1 MTDLESRLRAARSSL
16 PAAPPVSAAVRR
28 AALEGVGP
36 RGRSRARS
44 ASSWRRRRRV
54 GGALAFA
61 AALTAAGLAA
71 AGVNPCAVAPG
82 AGRSVDLAGG
92 SVVASVRD
100 GTQQVL
106 VAPGRGSEYGRICI
120 TLANAQGPDDV
131 SPLMCRAPEAADDP
145 GFNYAERRP
154 GEAAWAFHVRV
165 PDPAMP
171 SSAIVTEYE
180 IPARG
185 GTVTIDSGGR
195 EVTLTFPDTTALD
208 RRADQEARD
217 YRRAL
222 LGAARAQLAEPEA
235 QRRLSELPVDVR
247 EALRLRIDEELGY
260 AQIAERTGV
269 SVAEARTRV
278 SRGLRGAGVDMD
290 GMLP

>member
-1 MTDLESRLRAARSSL
+1 MTDLESRLRAARASL
-16 PAAPPVSAAVRR
+16 PAPPPVPSEARR
-28 AALEGVGP
+28 AAVEGVRSG
-36 RGRSRARS
+36 GRWRARS
-44 ASSWRRRRRV
+44 ASRWRRRGRV

-71 AGVNPCAVAPG
+71 AGVNPFAVAPG

-92 SVVASVRD
+92 AVVASVRG
-100 GTQQVL
+100 GTQEVI
-106 VAPGRGSEYGRICI
+106 VAPGRGREYGRICV

-165 PDPAMP
+165 PDPTMP
-171 SSAIVTEYE
+171 SSAVVTEYE

-195 EVTLTFPDTTALD
+195 PVTVTFPDTAALD
-208 RRADQEARD
+208 RRADHDARD

-222 LGAARAQLAEPEA
+222 LDRARAQLAEPEA

-247 EALRLRIDEELGY
+247 EALRLRIDEELAY
-260 AQIAERTGV
+260 EQIAERTGV
-269 SVAEARTRV
+269 TVAEARTRV
-278 SRGLRGAGVDMD
+278 SRGLQAVGVDMN